1 MQKGY
6 STIITENGGYADLHM
21 HTKLSDGNLSVEEL
35 LTLCKRKGLRCIS
48 ITDHDNLDSYNL
60 AVEPAKEIGLEIIP
74 GIEISAVW
82 QGKDIH
88 ILGYFCDPTN
98 LALNME
104 LQDFAKQRVTRA
116 KAIIKKLNALGI
128 DITYEEDGITVSRT
142 SDLMPV
148 DIQTLPFP
156 GFPTDM
162 QAQTMA
168 LLALAK
174 GSCVV
179 TENVFENRFMFASE
193 IQRMGANITIE
204 GHHAIVRG
212 VPAYSGAEVQ
222 ASDLRAGAA
231 LVIAGLVAD
240 GTTVV
245 SNIHHIDRGYEKF
258 VEKLQS
264 LGAVARRTTRPDED
278 VFAD

>member
-1 MQKGY
+1 MTVKGF
-6 STIITENGGYADLHM
+6 DPVHL
-21 HTKLSDGNLSVEEL
+21 
-35 LTLCKRKGLRCIS
+35 GLV
-48 ITDHDNLDSYNL
+48 L
-60 AVEPAKEIGLEIIP
+60 
-74 GIEISAVW
+74 
-82 QGKDIH
+82 
-88 ILGYFCDPTN
+88 
-98 LALNME
+98 
-104 LQDFAKQRVTRA
+104 
-116 KAIIKKLNALGI
+116 KKFDQMGI

-142 SDLMPV
+142 ADLMPV

>member
-1 MQKGY
+1 
-6 STIITENGGYADLHM
+6 
-21 HTKLSDGNLSVEEL
+21 
-35 LTLCKRKGLRCIS
+35 
-48 ITDHDNLDSYNL
+48 
-60 AVEPAKEIGLEIIP
+60 
-74 GIEISAVW
+74 
-82 QGKDIH
+82 
-88 ILGYFCDPTN
+88 
-98 LALNME
+98 
-104 LQDFAKQRVTRA
+104 
-116 KAIIKKLNALGI
+116 
-128 DITYEEDGITVSRT
+128 
-142 SDLMPV
+142 
-148 DIQTLPFP
+148 
-156 GFPTDM
+156 
-162 QAQTMA
+162 
-168 LLALAK
+168 
-174 GSCVV
+174 
-179 TENVFENRFMFASE
+179 FENRFMFASE

>member
-1 MQKGY
+1 
-6 STIITENGGYADLHM
+6 
-21 HTKLSDGNLSVEEL
+21 
-35 LTLCKRKGLRCIS
+35 
-48 ITDHDNLDSYNL
+48 
-60 AVEPAKEIGLEIIP
+60 
-74 GIEISAVW
+74 
-82 QGKDIH
+82 
-88 ILGYFCDPTN
+88 
-98 LALNME
+98 
-104 LQDFAKQRVTRA
+104 
-116 KAIIKKLNALGI
+116 
-128 DITYEEDGITVSRT
+128 
-142 SDLMPV
+142 
-148 DIQTLPFP
+148 
-156 GFPTDM
+156 
-162 QAQTMA
+162 
-168 LLALAK
+168 
-174 GSCVV
+174 SCVV

-212 VPAYSGAEVQ
+212 VPSFSGAEVQ

-264 LGAVARRTTRPDED
+264 LGAAARRTTRPDED